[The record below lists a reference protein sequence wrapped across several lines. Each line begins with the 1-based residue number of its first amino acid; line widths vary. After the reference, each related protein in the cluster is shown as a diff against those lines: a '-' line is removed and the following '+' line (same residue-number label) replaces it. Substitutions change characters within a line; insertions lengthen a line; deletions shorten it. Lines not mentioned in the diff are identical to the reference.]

1 MSYVVPVKS
10 KVEILQNFV
19 AFSEYMNLTKSLSLG
34 EDAQGVILPPFLEI
48 WAKVK
53 KILRL
58 NHLLQEGRRRRVKLS
73 LKMLIVWWDHTCH
86 HAHLGLTGILLFSLF
101 LYVLSAKTSES
112 NLSDKQEGS
121 NYVFQFIF
129 CSFTIMDIP
138 YMLKYLGMITILW
151 HLVSGHIGM
160 LT

>member
-1 MSYVVPVKS
+1 MLRELFCHLFWRFEPK
-10 KVEILQNFV
+10 
-19 AFSEYMNLTKSLSLG
+19 
-34 EDAQGVILPPFLEI
+34 
-48 WAKVK
+48 WK

-138 YMLKYLGMITILW
+138 YMLKYLGIWSHW
-151 HLVSGHIGM
+151 HSDEQLTVSHLICTLISENEGLENLRSASNLRKISVPAH
-160 LT
+160 LNFF